1 LVAGFTSGK
10 KQNKSS
16 NMGKPGLGIFTARR
30 KSQGNAFEEVDI
42 ATSPE
47 TITAPADSGGFR
59 VLSKTEVEK
68 AKEQRK
74 TQEKDRSS
82 KFPRFSGF
90 SSGGNKNRNQSV
102 DDESPGSSKR

>member
-1 LVAGFTSGK
+1 
-10 KQNKSS
+10 
-16 NMGKPGLGIFTARR
+16 MGKPGLGLFTARR
-30 KSQGNAFEEVDI
+30 KSQGNVFDEVDI
-42 ATSPE
+42 SASPE
-47 TITAPADSGGFR
+47 PAPANADSGGFR

-68 AKEQRK
+68 AKVQRK

-90 SSGGNKNRNQSV
+90 SNAGSKNRNQSF